1 MECHTLKN
9 TYYRRKKV
17 SPIPFM
23 FDKHMFSTKVKILV
37 CDSDLIE
44 SPMFYKFEKNNF
56 NVKRLRYN
64 IF

>member
-1 MECHTLKN
+1 
-9 TYYRRKKV
+9 
-17 SPIPFM
+17 M